1 MEVSHVLDSD
11 YVRRGWKCKA
21 AEAGRVWNNIPKGVG
36 GPIQRR
42 CRSRPAIKGLAFGFY
57 RDLCRKMDDFIAEV
71 AKKGGSTPGRFGCR
85 HGVEQATGVVS
96 SWVRELIGRL
106 ALRKSAMAIEV
117 AIDIA
122 LGIQAVVIGM
132 AAETAPRL

>member
-1 MEVSHVLDSD
+1 MREEWT
-11 YVRRGWKCKA
+11 RKA
-21 AEAGRVWNNIPKGVG
+21 VEADRAWSSVPKEAG
-36 GPIQRR
+36 GPVQRR

-71 AKKGGSTPGRFGCR
+71 AKKGRSTPERFGCR

-96 SWVRELIGRL
+96 SWVRGLIGRL